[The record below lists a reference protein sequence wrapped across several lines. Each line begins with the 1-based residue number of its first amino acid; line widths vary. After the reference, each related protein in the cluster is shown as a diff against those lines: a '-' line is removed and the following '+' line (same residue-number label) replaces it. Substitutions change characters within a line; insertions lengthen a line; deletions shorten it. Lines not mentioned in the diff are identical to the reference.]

1 LKNKSGKDFWCLTP
15 TIIIHKITTLKGILN
30 IKFLKNKKMDGVFG
44 GSPTQNPKPLN
55 HKYHNKKGSYVF
67 A

>member
-1 LKNKSGKDFWCLTP
+1 
-15 TIIIHKITTLKGILN
+15 
-30 IKFLKNKKMDGVFG
+30 MDGVFG